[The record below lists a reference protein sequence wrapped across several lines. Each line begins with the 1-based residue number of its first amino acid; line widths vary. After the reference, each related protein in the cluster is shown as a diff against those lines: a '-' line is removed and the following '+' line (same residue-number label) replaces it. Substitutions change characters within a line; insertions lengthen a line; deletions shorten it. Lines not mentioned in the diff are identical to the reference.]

1 MGRKKEVGASSPK
14 GTVGKCTYGQG
25 EWHVVHQGWS
35 AECFL
40 PELRSVCI
48 WGQGTPYPSDPHF
61 TDCEAGIETAAEVDT
76 LPIQFH
82 E

>member
-1 MGRKKEVGASSPK
+1 MGRKKEVGGIFSERDS
-14 GTVGKCTYGQG
+14 GQVHAWAG
-25 EWHVVHQGWS
+25 WVVCSISGWS